1 MTFVYMN
8 FVKPGCHAIIIY
20 DPETHEFF
28 KKTVLVKYRSD
39 DPKPFQ
45 AGIYKADRT
54 QAESGCNSLG
64 SQTYSDSGSQEHLGK
79 AVERPA
85 PQEEKDHY
93 SVKIAQPER
102 IQFVGTNED
111 HILENLCQQPDFSFE
126 IFNEDIIAIKIKK
139 FVNDKA
145 ADENEDFYD
154 SETPSDKCSLVTE
167 PDHVLND
174 FH

>member
-1 MTFVYMN
+1 MN

-45 AGIYKADRT
+45 AGLYKADRT
-54 QAESGCNSLG
+54 QAESGCNSLA
-64 SQTYSDSGSQEHLGK
+64 SLTDSGSQDNAHGK

-93 SVKIAQPER
+93 SIKIAQPEK
-102 IQFVGTNED
+102 IQFIGTNED
-111 HILENLCQQPDFSFE
+111 HVLENLCQ
-126 IFNEDIIAIKIKK
+126 
-139 FVNDKA
+139 
-145 ADENEDFYD
+145 
-154 SETPSDKCSLVTE
+154 
-167 PDHVLND
+167 
-174 FH
+174 